1 MATTKCAVC
10 LSDDQEAIEEQGLM
24 ALAGDLSWRKAAL
37 AAGTHPS
44 GSGLRNHM
52 EKHWQTAAE
61 AVAEGEMVDRLDLAI
76 ADTVA
81 LLYEDH
87 ARAAS
92 DQQALILV
100 AIHNLQGLRRT
111 KPSQSG
117 VVVPLKTV
125 HEIEQAKA
133 GTNLLQAFADRKFNR
148 APVLS
153 ATPIPALPRG

>member
-1 MATTKCAVC
+1 MATTTKCAIC
-10 LSDDQEAIEEQGLM
+10 LADNQDEIEEQGLM

-52 EKHWQTAAE
+52 QKHWQVA
-61 AVAEGEMVDRLDLAI
+61 AEGELVDRLDLAI

-87 ARAAS
+87 ARATS

-100 AIHNLQGLRRT
+100 TIHNLQGLRKT

-117 VVVPLKTV
+117 IIVPVKTV
-125 HEIEQAKA
+125 HEIEQTKA